1 VAIAESHVVRMA
13 RTQRADAHGFGDGAG
28 GGARQ
33 PHDADAAGARWRGD
47 GDDGVGGGWES
58 GHGSGNERSVVAVG
72 SRKSEVGEERN
83 ACGRYPNERRTKPA
97 RPQRSPDRPRGPEG
111 GSGLRDWKPLR
122 LAPTKSPPSGG
133 LGA

>member
-1 VAIAESHVVRMA
+1 LAGVAGRRGKGQRDAVVDVGAVAIAESHVVRMA

-58 GHGSGNERSVVAVG
+58 GHGSGNERSVVAAGSRKSEVG
-72 SRKSEVGEERN
+72 SRKSEVGEE
-83 ACGRYPNERRTKPA
+83 
-97 RPQRSPDRPRGPEG
+97 
-111 GSGLRDWKPLR
+111 
-122 LAPTKSPPSGG
+122 
-133 LGA
+133 